1 MEGFDLTLFGGLRL
15 LGVEGQEINLRSR
28 PNAALLAYL
37 AMNAGQRLPREKLAN
52 LLWADAGYDTDAR
65 TRLRVSLAALRSAL
79 RPGMDDLIVAD
90 SETVRFDPSGLTV
103 DVRKFEKLAAQDDRV
118 ALEAA
123 AALYVGDL
131 LEGFDFVAQ
140 ESTAF
145 TSWLEAERQRLR
157 GIAIKV
163 HSRLIAF
170 YIEKNDFEPAIQTGR
185 RLIEIDDLNEDSY
198 RLLMEVYA
206 LAGRRDQAVQ
216 LYNALA
222 DMLHRELDIEP
233 SPESRALLQEIKS
246 GQRRRLQSGEPKPQP
261 VTKDAPAAKISDGAT
276 SRELVPTPRQS
287 GRKRLVP
294 RFLRPVARR
303 IAAMSGRAKIRWAL
317 GVGALLP
324 IVFFAVVSAIF
335 WHTPQYAPAF
345 LGDLIRIAK
354 RQILPGQPT
363 VLVMPFQG
371 VGDGDVAEYAN
382 AIGEGIGAA
391 LGVASDVSIVIV
403 TDAGALPG
411 LARRSLIESSN
422 AEYVLEGLVEKF
434 GTQVSIQPRLV
445 DPWDGNRQVWAR
457 RYDGEID
464 SFLSWQKE
472 ITLAI
477 ISELKV
483 NLAEGESARIDR
495 LYGTRNLDAY
505 LAAAEGEKYLRH
517 FNAPD
522 NERARD
528 YFEIARA
535 LDPEFSVSW
544 EGIAWTY
551 FVEARFGWARQP
563 APAMAKVVEFAQKA
577 RELNPER
584 SRTLGL
590 LAMIALA
597 QGDHQ
602 KAVMIGEQAIALND
616 GDTDVK
622 AMLAYALTYAGEPRR
637 AIGFA
642 REAIR
647 LRPYPPDWY
656 HWVLARAY
664 RLAGRTDEALSELAT
679 SRAELTDVS
688 LVELILTQ
696 SQARK
701 TRQAKAAAARLLAIN
716 PDFSIRRFMLLVR
729 NSDPDMTETETR
741 LLREAGLPD

>member
-1 MEGFDLTLFGGLRL
+1 MEGLNLALFGGLRL
-15 LGVEGQEINLRSR
+15 LRAEGQEINLRSR

-52 LLWADAGYDTDAR
+52 LLWADVGHDTDAR

-79 RPGMDDLIVAD
+79 RPGMDEFIVAD
-90 SETVRFDPSGLTV
+90 GETVRFDPSGMTV
-103 DVRKFEKLAAQDDRV
+103 DVRKFEKLAAQDDRA

-140 ESTAF
+140 DSTAF
-145 TSWLEAERQRLR
+145 TGWLEAERERLR
-157 GIAIKV
+157 SIAV
-163 HSRLIAF
+163 RSLSRLAKLYLEENEF
-170 YIEKNDFEPAIQTGR
+170 DPAIRIGR
-185 RLIEIDDLNEDSY
+185 RLLEIDDLNEDSY
-198 RLLMEVYA
+198 RLLMEIYA

-216 LYNALA
+216 VFNALA
-222 DMLHRELDIEP
+222 ETLRRELDIEP
-233 SPESRALLQEIKS
+233 GPESRALLEDIKS
-246 GQRRRLQSGEPKPQP
+246 GRRRRKTNAEPQP
-261 VTKDAPAAKISDGAT
+261 LPATKDGSTKGTNVRPLSRQPAAAP
-276 SRELVPTPRQS
+276 LQS
-287 GRKRLVP
+287 GRKWLVP

-303 IAAMSGRAKIRWAL
+303 VAAMSGRAKIRWAL
-317 GVGALLP
+317 GVGAALP
-324 IVFFAVVSAIF
+324 IVVFAVVSAIF
-335 WHTPQYAPAF
+335 WHTPQFAPAF

-354 RQILPGQPT
+354 RQLSLEQPT
-363 VLVMPFQG
+363 VLIVPFQA
-371 VGDGDVAEYAN
+371 VGDGDAAQYAG
-382 AIGEGIGAA
+382 AMGEGIGTA
-391 LGVASDVSIVIV
+391 LGIASDLNIVIV
-403 TDAGALPG
+403 TDTGAGPRP
-411 LARRSLIESSN
+411 ARRSLIESSN

-434 GTQVSIQPRLV
+434 GGQVSIQPRLV

-457 RYDGEID
+457 RYDGEIEN
-464 SFLSWQKE
+464 FLDWQRE

-505 LAAAEGEKYLRH
+505 LAAAEGEKYLRR
-517 FNAPD
+517 FNALD

-535 LDPEFSVSW
+535 LDPGFSVSW

-551 FVEARFGWARQP
+551 FVEARFGWAPQP
-563 APAMAKVVEFAQKA
+563 AAAMAKVIEFAQKA

-590 LAMIALA
+590 FAMIALA

-622 AMLAYALTYAGEPRR
+622 AMLAYALTYAGEPER
-637 AIGFA
+637 AIGYA
-642 REAIR
+642 QEAIR
-647 LRPYPPDWY
+647 LRPYPPEWY
-656 HWVLARAY
+656 HWVLAKAY
-664 RLAGRTDEALSELAT
+664 RLDGRTRDALSELST
-679 SRAELTDVS
+679 SRAESTDVS
-688 LVELILTQ
+688 LVELILAQ
-696 SQARK
+696 SQA
-701 TRQAKAAAARLLAIN
+701 QQIQKARAASARLLRIN
-716 PDFSIRRFMLLVR
+716 PNFSIGRFMQLVR
-729 NSDPDMTETETR
+729 YSDARVTDTEIR
-741 LLREAGLPD
+741 LLHQAGLPD